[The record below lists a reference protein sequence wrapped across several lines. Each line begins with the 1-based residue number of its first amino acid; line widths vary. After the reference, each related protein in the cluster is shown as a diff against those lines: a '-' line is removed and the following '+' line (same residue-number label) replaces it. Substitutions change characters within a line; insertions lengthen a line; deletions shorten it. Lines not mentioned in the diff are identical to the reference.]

1 VTATIHTPHDVPD
14 GGDRPSRG
22 WTWQRI
28 AAAVAIA
35 GFVVFWVYVFAVAD
49 AYHPAG
55 YLTDRTF
62 PKAAEPVCA
71 ASMRELNA
79 LPPAH
84 SAKTADVRADTIDRA
99 DAILRDMQ
107 RRLRAVVPHTKDAK
121 YIDQWVDDWSI
132 FISDRDEYATNLRKD
147 PSSEYLV
154 TQKYG
159 SQISESLDN
168 YADVNTMPSC
178 ETPGDV

>member
-1 VTATIHTPHDVPD
+1 VTTTIHSELDAPD
-14 GGDRPSRG
+14 DGDRPSRR
-22 WTWQRI
+22 WTWPRI
-28 AAAVAIA
+28 TAAIVVAGLI
-35 GFVVFWVYVFAVAD
+35 VFWVYIFAAAD
-49 AYHPAG
+49 DYHPAG

-71 ASMRELNA
+71 ASMRRLDA

-84 SAKTADVRADTIDRA
+84 SAKNALVRADTVDRA
-99 DAILRDMQ
+99 DDILRDMQ
-107 RRLRAVVPHTKDAK
+107 RRLHAVVPNTKDAK
-121 YIDQWVDDWSI
+121 YIDQWIDDWSI
-132 FISDRDEYATNLRKD
+132 FISDRDKYAANLRTD

-178 ETPGDV
+178 DTPNDV

>member
-1 VTATIHTPHDVPD
+1 VTTTIPSPLDAPD
-14 GGDRPSRG
+14 DGDRRSRG
-22 WTWQRI
+22 WTWPRI
-28 AAAVAIA
+28 AAAV
-35 GFVVFWVYVFAVAD
+35 VVVGLIGFWVYIFASAD
-49 AYHPAG
+49 DYHPAG

-71 ASMRELNA
+71 ASMHQLDA

-84 SAKTADVRADTIDRA
+84 SAKNADARADTVDRA
-99 DAILRDMQ
+99 DDILRDMQ
-107 RRLRAVVPHTKDAK
+107 RRLRTVVPHTKDAK
-121 YIDQWVDDWSI
+121 YIDQWIDDWSI
-132 FISDRDEYATNLRKD
+132 FISDRDRYAAHLRKD
-147 PSSEYLV
+147 PGAEYLV

-178 ETPGDV
+178 DTPNDV